1 MTDPLSLNAIL
12 GAGQSNAAAP
22 RTTGEASKRLG
33 QDDFLSLMI
42 AQLQNQ
48 DPMKPMENG
57 EFLGQMAQ
65 FGTVSGIQDLQKS
78 FTDMAANLQS
88 NQALM
93 GSSLV
98 GRTVEVPSEFGVL
111 VPGSALRGAATLDG
125 AASDVTLE
133 VVDASGALVR
143 RLSLGAQDGGEVP
156 YAWDGIRDDGTT
168 AAPGLYAIRAL
179 ARIGNENV
187 GLDTRVQARVDS
199 VTLGGQN
206 GMELNLAGM
215 WPVAFKDVTKIL

>member
-1 MTDPLSLNAIL
+1 
-12 GAGQSNAAAP
+12 
-22 RTTGEASKRLG
+22 
-33 QDDFLSLMI
+33 
-42 AQLQNQ
+42 
-48 DPMKPMENG
+48 
-57 EFLGQMAQ
+57 MAQ
-65 FGTVSGIQDLQKS
+65 FGTVSGIQELQKS
-78 FTDMAANLQS
+78 FTDMATNLQS

-98 GRTVEVPSEFGVL
+98 GRTVEVPSEFGTF

-125 AASDVTLE
+125 AASEVTLE

-143 RLSLGAQDGGEVP
+143 RLSLGAQDSGEVP
-156 YAWDGIRDDGTT
+156 FAWDGIRDDGTT

-187 GLDTRVQARVDS
+187 ALETRVQARVDS
-199 VTLGGQN
+199 VTLGGPA

-215 WPVAFKDVTKIL
+215 WPVAFRDVTKIL